1 MLRERVHAVVVLVRH
16 PELVALFVVNGVV
29 IPASP
34 LIGIVEP
41 ANKLSGYIRLYN
53 RVLHK
58 MRHEV
63 GGRAAHG
70 PKPCSAALAAVENLV
85 IIAASRTPRN
95 IATVLGKSAA
105 SPPCFSVLY
114 LNERL

>member
-1 MLRERVHAVVVLVRH
+1 MHVVVVRVRH
-16 PELVALFVVNGVV
+16 PKRVTLLVINSVEILF
-29 IPASP
+29 SP
-34 LIGIVEP
+34 LIGIFKP

-58 MRHEV
+58 TQHEV

-95 IATVLGKSAA
+95 IATVPGKSAA
-105 SPPCFSVLY
+105 SPPCFSVPY